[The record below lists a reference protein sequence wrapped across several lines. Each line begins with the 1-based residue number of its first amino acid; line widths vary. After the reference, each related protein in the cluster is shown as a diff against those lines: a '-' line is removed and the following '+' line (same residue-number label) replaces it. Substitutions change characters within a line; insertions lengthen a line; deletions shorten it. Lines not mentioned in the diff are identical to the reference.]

1 MVQIEAATELED
13 MLPLELCGKNV
24 YFGAGNCGFGFGFGQ
39 LPSAWQG
46 TGTGSNK
53 GPWLLV
59 VRERCTRGICAGAEE
74 NEAEARPMTATSRVK
89 VRIASFIFSNSLIGI
104 KRKGNLSFIGG

>member
-59 VRERCTRGICAGAEE
+59 VRERSRGQTDDGHEQGESTNCE
-74 NEAEARPMTATSRVK
+74 
-89 VRIASFIFSNSLIGI
+89 LH
-104 KRKGNLSFIGG
+104 L